1 MFRRTSLFAALA
13 VAAGLTLAVADV
25 AEAKRGF
32 SFGNRGSRTYQAPP
46 ATNTAPTAAPIQ
58 RSTTPQTAPAPAATR
73 APGAAAQAA
82 RPSMFG
88 SGLGGALM
96 RGLLIG
102 GIIGLLMGGGFGGLA
117 GILGLLLQV
126 GLIVLAVV
134 LVMRFLRRGQSQP
147 AGAGAGYARSSGVP
161 PVVPPVVPPMGGTGA
176 APAGAAGSP
185 SSGPAAGAAAAA
197 AQPEFQ
203 AAARAPSDDVGLKGE
218 DFDTFERL
226 LGTIHGAFG
235 TEDQGTLMQ
244 HTTPEVFSYFADEL
258 RENAERG
265 VRNVVSDVKLLQ
277 GDLAEAW
284 REGGKEF
291 ATVALRYESRDAMV
305 DRATGQVVGGD
316 RDAKGEATEIWTFVR
331 ENGGDWKLS
340 AIQGT

>member
-1 MFRRTSLFAALA
+1 MFRKTTLFAALA
-13 VAAGLTLAVADV
+13 IAAGLTLVAADH

-46 ATNTAPTAAPIQ
+46 ATSTAPTSAPIQ
-58 RSTTPQTAPAPAATR
+58 RSTTPQTAPSPAATR
-73 APGAAAQAA
+73 APTAAPAA

-88 SGLGGALM
+88 GGLGGALM

-102 GIIGLLMGGGFGGLA
+102 GIVGLLMGGGFGGLA

-126 GLIVLAVV
+126 GLIVLAVM
-134 LVMRFLRRGQSQP
+134 LVMRLLRRGQPQP
-147 AGAGAGYARSSGVP
+147 AGAGAPYARSSGVP
-161 PVVPPVVPPMGGTGA
+161 PMGG
-176 APAGAAGSP
+176 APAGAAGAGYAA
-185 SSGPAAGAAAAA
+185 SGAA
-197 AQPEFQ
+197 AQPQ
-203 AAARAPSDDVGLKGE
+203 HQSAPGAPSDELGLKGE

-235 TEDQGTLMQ
+235 AEDQGTLMQ

-284 REGGKEF
+284 REGGREF
-291 ATVALRYESRDAMV
+291 ATVAMRYESRDAMV
-305 DRATGQVVGGD
+305 DRATGQVVSGD

-331 ENGGDWKLS
+331 EKGGDWKLS

>member
-117 GILGLLLQV
+117 GMLGLLLQV

-134 LVMRFLRRGQSQP
+134 LVMRFLRRRQPEP

-161 PVVPPVVPPMGGTGA
+161 PVVPPMGGTGA
-176 APAGAAGSP
+176 APAGAAGP
-185 SSGPAAGAAAAA
+185 AAAA

-203 AAARAPSDDVGLKGE
+203 AATRAPSDDLGLKGE

-235 TEDQGTLMQ
+235 AEDQGTLMQ

-316 RDAKGEATEIWTFVR
+316 RDGKGEATEIWTFVR